1 VRGSEDSGWIWVV
14 EGSSNK
20 WMRGRTEAWPGK
32 WMQLQQVGTGAL
44 ELGRASGCS
53 GSKWALEQ
61 WSLAGQV
68 DAAAASGHWVVARRH
83 TSLWADWWREEGGG
97 RRGPAA
103 GGVPGGRRA
112 VALL

>member
-1 VRGSEDSGWIWVV
+1 VDAAAASGHGSTG
-14 EGSSNK
+14 
-20 WMRGRTEAWPGK
+20 AWPGK
-32 WMQLQQVGTGAL
+32 WMQRQQVGTGAV
-44 ELGRASGCS
+44 ELGRAS
-53 GSKWALEQ
+53 
-61 WSLAGQV
+61 